1 MIGIIFIAPPAAGK
15 GTQSDMI
22 RKKYGFEYIGTGDIL
37 RKASLEENLEALYI
51 QEEMENGELIDDDL
65 IIDLFEKEL
74 SLLNGKSFII
84 DGFPRNLNQAYKL
97 DTMLE
102 KNGIRKLFVF
112 HIDVPFEIVKT
123 RIIGRLI
130 CQNCKTVYNS
140 LIDALKP
147 KTNDFCDKCNI
158 ELIKRDDDKEST
170 FSKRF
175 EFYEKETKPLID
187 YYNNKGYL
195 YHINGSLES
204 NEIFNQID
212 VILNK
217 YIENENL

>member
-37 RKASLEENLEALYI
+37 RKAALEENIEALYI
-51 QEEMENGELIDDDL
+51 QEEMENGELVDDDL
-65 IIDLFEKEL
+65 IVDLFEKEL
-74 SLLNGKSFII
+74 SLLNGKNFII

-97 DTMLE
+97 DMMLE
-102 KNGIRKLFVF
+102 KKGIKKLFVF
-112 HIDVPFEIVKT
+112 HIDVPYDTVKT

-130 CQNCKTVYNS
+130 CSNCKTVYNS

-147 KTNDFCDKCNI
+147 KNSDICDKCNVK
-158 ELIKRDDDKEST
+158 LIKRDDDTEST
-170 FSKRF
+170 FSRRF

-187 YYNNKGYL
+187 YYNDKGYL
-195 YHINGSLES
+195 YHINGSLGS

-212 VILNK
+212 VILK
-217 YIENENL
+217 GYIEND